1 MIGTDNPLTGL
12 RESPAGE
19 RRCRGAGDSTLEAQ
33 AQKAWHQTA
42 GLSMPCRFLPLSRIE
57 ALGSTGSKYA
67 RSKPGWHHE
76 SKLVLETACS
86 FIFNNSIQGGLNMFD
101 VAVIRQDRKAVEEML
116 ARRNAEAPL
125 DTILSLDDRRIDLV
139 REINGLREERNRV
152 TEKIPTCTD
161 PAEKKALIES
171 NREIRKQVLDL
182 EENLRSV
189 EQELRDL
196 LLTMPNMIAPDVPYG
211 EDESGNVEVKKWGQP
226 REFTFQ
232 PLDHVELGDRLGI
245 IDIPRAAKIMGSR
258 SYILKSDA
266 VYLEFAL
273 ARFALDLLGA
283 EGFTPVIPPVMVK
296 EEILVGTRHYP
307 FFKDQIYRI
316 EGENL
321 GLVGTSEIPLAALHT
336 GEILAPEQLPAKYAG
351 FSPCYRTE
359 VGSGGRDIRGLIRV
373 HQFDKVEMFV
383 FSEPQKSEEMHEYML
398 SLEEQ
403 VYQALGIPYRVVK
416 MCTGDLG
423 PIAYKKY
430 DIEFWHPSEGVY
442 REITSCSNCTD
453 FQARGLNIR
462 YRPADGGKPQFVHTL
477 NGTAIAMSRTL
488 VAIIENYQEQ
498 DGSIT
503 VPEVLRKHMPGNLAK
518 ICTR

>member
-1 MIGTDNPLTGL
+1 
-12 RESPAGE
+12 
-19 RRCRGAGDSTLEAQ
+19 
-33 AQKAWHQTA
+33 
-42 GLSMPCRFLPLSRIE
+42 
-57 ALGSTGSKYA
+57 
-67 RSKPGWHHE
+67 
-76 SKLVLETACS
+76 
-86 FIFNNSIQGGLNMFD
+86 MFD
-101 VAVIRQDRKAVEEML
+101 VTVIRQNRKAVEEML
-116 ARRNAEAPL
+116 ARRNTEAPL
-125 DTILSLDDRRIDLV
+125 DTIISLDDRRIELV
-139 REINGLREERNRV
+139 REINQLREERNRASERIPKCKDQ
-152 TEKIPTCTD
+152 TEKQ
-161 PAEKKALIES
+161 ELIETS
-171 NREIRKQVLDL
+171 REIRNQVLKL
-182 EENLRSV
+182 EEQLRGV
-189 EQELRDL
+189 EQELNTL
-196 LLTMPNMIAPDVPYG
+196 LLNMPNMIAQDVPFG
-211 EDESGNVEVKKWGQP
+211 EDDSGNVEVRKWGQP
-226 REFTFQ
+226 RALAFE
-232 PLDHVELGDRLGI
+232 PLDHVELGTRLGL

-258 SYILKSDA
+258 SYVLRSDA

-273 ARFALDLLGA
+273 VRFALDFLA
-283 EGFTPVIPPVMVK
+283 SEGFTPIIPPVMAK

-321 GLVGTSEIPLAALHT
+321 GLVGTSEIPLAALHKD
-336 GEILAPEQLPAKYAG
+336 EILDEEQLPIKYAG
-351 FSPCYRTE
+351 FSPCFRTE

-383 FSEPQKSEEMHEYML
+383 FAEPSKSGELHEYML

-403 VYQALGIPYRVVK
+403 IYKALQIPYRVVK

-462 YRPADGGKPQFVHTL
+462 YRPKDGGKPQFVHTL

-488 VAIIENYQEQ
+488 VAILENYQEQ

-503 VPEVLRKHMPGNLAK
+503 VPEVLRPFMPGNKERIRLEN
-518 ICTR
+518 